1 MYIYILNINIIL
13 IMEQKSFLK
22 KKRKFKNS
30 LCLKVNFLLYKLKVY
45 KDVKENCRED
55 QTQKLKKYN
64 NNPPFKFIN

>member
-1 MYIYILNINIIL
+1 
-13 IMEQKSFLK
+13 MEQKLFLK

-45 KDVKENCRED
+45 KDVKENCRDD

-64 NNPPFKFIN
+64 TNPPFKFIN